1 VSVQLRAAGILD
13 ASEGRRVAASL
24 SVGLLVSVVLGF
36 FAAWP
41 IAATSGWDVAAL
53 CFLSTAWLQIGG
65 MTPRDTQLH
74 ATGNDSSRI
83 GAGVLLLAASVASL
97 AGTAFDL
104 VRASRESG
112 LAKFLVTAL
121 AIVTVI
127 ASWSMVHTVFTL
139 RYAHEYYRPPV
150 GGIDFK
156 SSDQP
161 PDYRDFAYVAFTVGM
176 TFQVSDTD
184 VQDRIVRRTVL
195 GHALLGYLFGAVI
208 IAITINVVAQLLQ

>member
-1 VSVQLRAAGILD
+1 MSVQLRAAGILD